1 MGNSRRSLIAL
12 TTLALG
18 FAGALEAQGF
28 RVQGTVV
35 RVDGTD
41 TVGIEGVWASLH
53 SITPLGGNLLDSQ
66 LTSASGAFE
75 VTAVQ
80 RDTLASYLVSVEHHG
95 IAYFSEPFRS
105 ADVPAPTPTLIVY
118 DTASTGPPIVL
129 NERHVILQP
138 VETDGTRRVIE
149 LFVLRNEGTVTRVTA
164 DTGVPVWQAALP
176 EGVSDFEVGTA
187 DVSVEAIYRRGDTIA
202 VAAPIPPGERQIL
215 ITYVLPRN
223 QHELSLPLDQVIRHV
238 NVLVADSNATVVPS
252 SFGFRGWETIET
264 TPYQRF
270 GSDDVTAGGVLTVV
284 LADIPLSVDVALWI
298 LVPLVAAAMLAVLI
312 LWWRKTP
319 AMAPVR
325 MESPD
330 ALAAQIAALDR
341 ARGSIDAEEFTVRRA
356 ALKQRLVD
364 ALANRRHAM

>member
-1 MGNSRRSLIAL
+1 LVAL

-35 RVDGTD
+35 RIDGTD
-41 TVGIEGVWASLH
+41 TLAVEGVWVSLH
-53 SITPLGGNLLDSQ
+53 VVTALGGTVLDSQ
-66 LTSASGAFE
+66 TTLASGAFD
-75 VTAVQ
+75 VTAEQ
-80 RDTLASYLVSVEHHG
+80 SDILASYLVSVEHDG
-95 IAYFSEPFRS
+95 IAYFSDPFRS
-105 ADVPAPTPTLIVY
+105 ASGFTPTLIVY

-138 VETDGTRRVIE
+138 IETDGTRRVIE

-164 DTGVPVWQAALP
+164 DTSVPVWQAALP
-176 EGVSDFEVGTA
+176 GGVSDFEVGTA
-187 DVSVEAIYRRGDTIA
+187 DVSAEAIYRRGDTVA

-223 QHELSLPLDQVIRHV
+223 QRELSLPLDQFIRHV
-238 NVLVADSNATVVPS
+238 NVLVADSNATVTPA

-270 GSDDVTAGGVLTVV
+270 GSENVIAGGVLTVI
-284 LADIPLSVDVALWI
+284 LADIPVSTDVALWI
-298 LVPLVAAAMLAVLI
+298 LVPLVAAVMITVLI
-312 LWWRKTP
+312 VWLRKMPTT
-319 AMAPVR
+319 APVR
-325 MESPD
+325 IDAPE
-330 ALAAQIAALDR
+330 ALAAQITTLERTSSNLDPKEFAA
-341 ARGSIDAEEFTVRRA
+341 RRA

-364 ALANRRHAM
+364 ALAHRRDAM